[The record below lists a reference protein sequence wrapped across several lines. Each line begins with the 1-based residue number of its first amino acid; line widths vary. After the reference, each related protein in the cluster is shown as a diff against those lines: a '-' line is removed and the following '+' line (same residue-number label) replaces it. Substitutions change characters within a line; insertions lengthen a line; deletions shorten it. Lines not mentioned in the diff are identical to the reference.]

1 MVIFA
6 FDKIRGSEFFLYTLY
21 IMSKSKRQVKR
32 RMSTKKRR
40 VVRRKTQKRKQTK
53 RRGGEFFKRPPL
65 PKEKTYRS
73 LSADA
78 AGPTLL
84 GTEID
89 SSETQRKSS
98 LSSYNPFSRPSTQL
112 SDPETTIVGIES
124 MSLDEINKMIE
135 NIQRN
140 PETEVLKN
148 KLKQLQDM
156 KMKIQSSPSVSF
168 ETKKRPG
175 SFGLP
180 FFKR

>member
-1 MVIFA
+1 
-6 FDKIRGSEFFLYTLY
+6 
-21 IMSKSKRQVKR
+21 MSKSKRQVKR

-53 RRGGEFFKRPPL
+53 RRGGEFFKPPPL
-65 PKEKTYRS
+65 QKQITYKS
-73 LSADA
+73 LGVA

>member
-1 MVIFA
+1 
-6 FDKIRGSEFFLYTLY
+6 
-21 IMSKSKRQVKR
+21 MSKSKRQVKR
-32 RMSTKKRR
+32 RMGTKKRR

-53 RRGGEFFKRPPL
+53 RRGGEFFKRSPL
-65 PKEKTYRS
+65 QTQITYKS
-73 LSADA
+73 LGVAAD
-78 AGPTLL
+78 PTLL
-84 GTEID
+84 GTEIV
-89 SSETQRKSS
+89 SSETQQKSS
-98 LSSYNPFSRPSTQL
+98 NPFSRPSTQL
-112 SDPETTIVGIES
+112 PDPETTIVGIES

-148 KLKQLQDM
+148 KLKQLQDR
-156 KMKIQSSPSVSF
+156 KMKIETSPSVSF